1 MNKPL
6 WQPSKK
12 LKQNSILQDFC
23 HYINFKSSSNFKE
36 LWQWSVKNPEE
47 FWSKFWDYSKI
58 IGDKG
63 SVIIKKDKVFN
74 KSKFFPDS
82 KLNYAENILKK
93 KSNNIAITFLSEKG
107 LSLIHI

>member
-12 LKQNSILQDFC
+12 LKQDSILQDFC
-23 HYINFKSSSNFKE
+23 HYINFKSPGNFKE

-47 FWSKFWDYSKI
+47 FWSTFWDYSKI

-63 SVIIKKDKVFN
+63 SVIIQKDSF
-74 KSKFFPDS
+74 
-82 KLNYAENILKK
+82 
-93 KSNNIAITFLSEKG
+93 
-107 LSLIHI
+107 

>member
-12 LKQNSILQDFC
+12 LKQDSILQDFC

-63 SVIIKKDKVFN
+63 SVIIQKDKVFN
-74 KSKFFPDS
+74 KSKLIRFF
-82 KLNYAENILKK
+82 
-93 KSNNIAITFLSEKG
+93 TF
-107 LSLIHI
+107 